1 MPDTQVML
9 RNSERSTY
17 RRCRQKWAWSYL
29 EQREPKARRGAL
41 SFGSLVH
48 AALEVYYPPGAKRG
62 PHPAEAFAE
71 MYDAQQDEFEQWD
84 EEGNRIPARDLG
96 ITMLTEYVNLYGA
109 DTFLEIVAPE
119 QTYAIDVLNKKGEY
133 LATMVGTF
141 DALAYN
147 VKTGR
152 YVLLEHKTAKSIEEV
167 QINSGYGEQGLTYFW
182 AADITLHHI
191 GALPADEH
199 VDGVLFNFLRKAVPD
214 QRPRNSEGHYL
225 NKPKKDALV
234 RACKQEGLPLTGTM
248 EALAQRLTGIG
259 WSDAKIARLG
269 EVSKIQP
276 SPLFNRQELLLGPH
290 EMQRINTRIRN
301 EAWEM
306 GQVRDGKLPI
316 YKNPTKDCS
325 WDCPFYTACELHEIG
340 QDYEAVLDFD
350 FKPWNPYDA
359 HELEAERLG

>member
-1 MPDTQVML
+1 ML

-17 RRCRQKWAWSYL
+17 RRCRQKWKWSYL
-29 EQREPKARRGAL
+29 DQREPKGRRGAL
-41 SFGSLVH
+41 SFGSLTH
-48 AALEVYYPPGAKRG
+48 AALEIYYPPGAKRG
-62 PHPAEAFAE
+62 PHPAEAFAD
-71 MYDAQQDEFEQWD
+71 MFDKQVDEFEQWD

-96 ITMLTEYVNLYGA
+96 ITMLTEYVNKYGK
-109 DTFLEIVAPE
+109 DTFLEVVAPE
-119 QTYAIDVLNKKGEY
+119 QTYAIDVLDKQGNY
-133 LATMVGTF
+133 LVTMVGTF

-147 VKTGR
+147 LKTER

-167 QINSGYGEQGLTYFW
+167 QINSNYGEQGLIYYW
-182 AADITLHHI
+182 AAELTLHHS

-234 RACKQEGLPLTGTM
+234 AACKQEGLKTAGTM
-248 EALAQRLTGIG
+248 EALIERLLGIG
-259 WSDAKIARLG
+259 WTPAKVARLG

-276 SPLFNRQELLLGPH
+276 SPLFDRQELLFGHH
-290 EMQRINTRIRN
+290 ELESINRRIRA

-306 GQVRDGKLPI
+306 GQVRKGKAPI

-325 WDCPFYTACELHEIG
+325 WDCPFYNACELHEMG
-340 QDYEAVLDFD
+340 QDYEAILDMD
-350 FKPWNPYDA
+350 FKPWNPYSD
-359 HELEAERLG
+359 HELEMERRG